1 MPCCVCDT
9 LLCRACCTTDGG
21 EEQLAAC
28 CGRGRLTREERI
40 CNSCREPDVHTRFEC
55 ETCGEETCEVAER
68 KLGGCVACQTPAV
81 LADLSAFERVR
92 AMAADGGGLGA
103 ALDAWRCNALV
114 RAVQVRGERQTQ
126 LKRKRE
132 AEEQLGAS
140 SSLDAAAEDD
150 NTPSVPSFEP
160 GSQQETRFLQSCV
173 EAALQ
178 EVGDKQLDA
187 ETLSLRLQ
195 EQHPEWMSK
204 AFPQD
209 ELFLRALLCLETVN
223 VVMVR
228 CKPGCLEGCRCPCKD
243 VDVHLI

>member
-1 MPCCVCDT
+1 
-9 LLCRACCTTDGG
+9 
-21 EEQLAAC
+21 
-28 CGRGRLTREERI
+28 
-40 CNSCREPDVHTRFEC
+40 
-55 ETCGEETCEVAER
+55 
-68 KLGGCVACQTPAV
+68 
-81 LADLSAFERVR
+81 
-92 AMAADGGGLGA
+92 MAADGGGLGA

-150 NTPSVPSFEP
+150 NSYTPSVPSFEP

>member
-1 MPCCVCDT
+1 
-9 LLCRACCTTDGG
+9 
-21 EEQLAAC
+21 
-28 CGRGRLTREERI
+28 
-40 CNSCREPDVHTRFEC
+40 
-55 ETCGEETCEVAER
+55 
-68 KLGGCVACQTPAV
+68 
-81 LADLSAFERVR
+81 
-92 AMAADGGGLGA
+92 MAADGGGLGG

-140 SSLDAAAEDD
+140 SSPDAAAEDD
-150 NTPSVPSFEP
+150 NKLSVPSFEP

-173 EAALQ
+173 EAAFQ
-178 EVGDKQLDA
+178 EAGDEQLDA
-187 ETLSLRLQ
+187 ETLSLRLR
-195 EQHPEWMSK
+195 EQHPEWMST
-204 AFPQD
+204 AFPLAD
-209 ELFLRALLCLETVN
+209 ELFLRALVCLETRN